1 MAKTKGATAQ
11 TLDMTNV
18 QDGVGFNKRRQREG
32 DYKAKVV
39 SVQNAKKKDDPS
51 KKMWLFALQVGSG
64 TYPFYCG
71 FGEKELW
78 KIRNLFQAAGIAIAR
93 KKTQLDPNKLVG
105 KYVGVTLGDTEYDGK
120 NQSEVTATFPV
131 SELEDSE
138 LPDEEDSE
146 DEEDEEEE
154 TPAKKQKAKAKKDK
168 VGKKGK
174 KNTKVTD
181 DELEELDVEEI

>member
-32 DYKAKVV
+32 DYKAKIV
-39 SVQNAKKKDDPS
+39 SVQNAKKKDDAS
-51 KKMWLFALQVGSG
+51 KKMWLFAIQIGSG

-105 KYVGVTLGDTEYDGK
+105 KYIGATLGDTEYDGK
-120 NQSEVTATFPV
+120 NQSQIEATFPV

-138 LPDEEDSE
+138 LEDEGDTEEEED
-146 DEEDEEEE
+146 DEEEA
-154 TPAKKQKAKAKKDK
+154 PAKKQKAEVKKD
-168 VGKKGK
+168 KKGK
-174 KNTKVTD
+174 KDKKSTKVTD
-181 DELEELDVEEI
+181 EELEELDVDEI

>member
-1 MAKTKGATAQ
+1 MAKSKGATVQ

-32 DYKAKVV
+32 DYKAKIV

-51 KKMWLFALQVGSG
+51 KKMWLFAISVGSG

-93 KKTQLDPNKLVG
+93 KKTQLDPNKLVN
-105 KYVGVTLGDTEYDGK
+105 KYIGVTLGDTEYDGK
-120 NQSEVTATFPV
+120 QQSEITATFPV

-138 LPDEEDSE
+138 LPDEEDE
-146 DEEDEEEE
+146 EEDEEEA
-154 TPAKKQKAKAKKDK
+154 PAKKQKAKAKKDK
-168 VGKKGK
+168 AGKKGK
-174 KNTKVTD
+174 KSTKVTD
-181 DELEELDVEEI
+181 EELEELDVEEI